1 MARTRSIFSTV
12 RPAAI
17 GVLAAAV
24 AMIATGCS
32 PTSTTSQPTSA
43 VAPVAQQRSAP
54 NGSANG
60 LCFDPNSALA
70 QSALAKLPAAPI
82 GTWSIGQTSNDP
94 ISSGCDGLL
103 SWMMADTNTNHPYTQ
118 VLLFTGGA
126 YLGTTTS
133 DPYMF
138 TMLTAHTRTSI
149 SLTYHWTV
157 GSDPMCCPQGGPSV
171 VTFTLNGTTVTASG
185 QFPPHP

>member
-1 MARTRSIFSTV
+1 
-12 RPAAI
+12 
-17 GVLAAAV
+17 
-24 AMIATGCS
+24 MIATGCTA
-32 PTSTTSQPTSA
+32 TSSAPATSA
-43 VAPVAQQRSAP
+43 VAPIAQQRSAP

-82 GTWSIGQTSNDP
+82 GTWSVGQTSNDP

-118 VLLFTGGA
+118 VLLFTGGT

-157 GSDPMCCPQGGPSV
+157 GNDPMCCPQGGPSV
-171 VTFTLNGTTVTASG
+171 VSFTLNGTTITANG

>member
-24 AMIATGCS
+24 AMIATGCTA
-32 PTSTTSQPTSA
+32 TSSAPATSA
-43 VAPVAQQRSAP
+43 VAPIAQQRSAP

-82 GTWSIGQTSNDP
+82 GTWSVGQTSNDP

-118 VLLFTGGA
+118 VLLFTGGT

-157 GSDPMCCPQGGPSV
+157 GNDPMCCPQGGPSV
-171 VTFTLNGTTVTASG
+171 VSFTLNGTTITANG